1 MIEPRTLV
9 GQADGFQPEEIAYRS
24 LEADRRRM
32 KSGHRG
38 KRSVSD
44 FERDDRNVEW
54 LFIEKRHVDRVSVTP
69 EAEEYQSA
77 FRQFLARMIPIFRR
91 DNHAWPGTLG
101 FNAATFDKNFVE

>member
-1 MIEPRTLV
+1 
-9 GQADGFQPEEIAYRS
+9 
-24 LEADRRRM
+24 M

-54 LFIEKRHVDRVSVTP
+54 LFIEKRHVDRVNVTP

-77 FRQFLARMIPIFRR
+77 FRQFLARTIPIFRC
-91 DNHAWPGTLG
+91 DNHAWPGTLC
-101 FNAATFDKNFVE
+101 FNAATFDKYFVG